1 MTVVLLGGAGFIGL
15 AVAEALV
22 DAGARPLVVDGAR
35 RLARAAPRLATAP
48 GGAIAGQVAEPG
60 DVRAIAAALKG
71 AEAVV
76 HLAWT
81 SVPASSMAAIAED
94 ARDNVVA
101 TVEVLQAS
109 VEAGI
114 GRFVF
119 VSSGGAV
126 YGRAA
131 RLPAREDDP
140 TDPISAYGVGKLAV
154 EKYVALFSSAH
165 GLPGVTLRLS
175 NPFGPYQLAGTPVG
189 VVARMVQRLASD
201 EAIEIFGDGSTVRD
215 YLEIGDAA
223 RALALAADPGRL
235 PPGLYNVGSGE
246 GKSLAEVAAT
256 VGAVAGRPPRLVHR
270 PARGFDVPAIVLDIE
285 RLSAASGWRPEV
297 SFAEGVE
304 RLWRAAA
311 G

>member
-1 MTVVLLGGAGFIGL
+1 VTVVLLGGAGFIGL
-15 AVAEALV
+15 AVAEALAT
-22 DAGARPLVVDGAR
+22 AGARPLVADSAR
-35 RLARAAPRLATAP
+35 RLARAAPRLADAA
-48 GGAIAGQVAEPG
+48 GAGVATQAVEPG
-60 DVRAIAAALKG
+60 DVRSLAAALAG

-81 SVPASSMAAIAED
+81 SVPASSMTAIADD

-101 TVEVLQAS
+101 GIEVLQAA
-109 VEAGI
+109 VAAGV

-140 TDPISAYGVGKLAV
+140 TEPISAYGVGKLAV

-189 VVARMVQRLASD
+189 VVARMVQRLAAD

-223 RALALAADPGRL
+223 RAVALAADPARL

-246 GKSLAEVAAT
+246 GTSLVEVAAT

-270 PARGFDVPAIVLDIE
+270 PARGFDVPAIVLDTA
-285 RLSAASGWRPEV
+285 RLRAASGWRPETG
-297 SFAEGVE
+297 FRDGVA
-304 RLWRAAA
+304 RLWQAAI

>member
-15 AVAEALV
+15 AVAEALAK
-22 DAGARPLVVDGAR
+22 AGARPLVADGAR
-35 RLARAAPRLATAP
+35 RLARASPALA
-48 GGAIAGQVAEPG
+48 AIGTGSAAVHAVEPG
-60 DVRAIAAALKG
+60 DHRALAAALAG
-71 AEAVV
+71 AEAVI

-81 SVPASSMAAIAED
+81 SVPASSMAAIADD

-101 TVEVLQAS
+101 GIEALQAA
-109 VEAGI
+109 VESGV

-140 TDPISAYGVGKLAV
+140 TEPISAYGVGKLAM
-154 EKYVALFSSAH
+154 EKYVQLFSGTY

-189 VVARMVQRLASD
+189 VVARMVQRVARG
-201 EAIEIFGDGSTVRD
+201 EPIEIFGDGSTVRD
-215 YLEIGDAA
+215 YLEIDDAA
-223 RALALAADPGRL
+223 EALALAADPARL

-246 GKSLAEVAAT
+246 GRSLSEVAAT
-256 VGAVAGRPPRLVHR
+256 VGAVSGRTPELVHR
-270 PARGFDVPAIVLDIE
+270 PARGFDVPAIVLDTE
-285 RLSAASGWRPEV
+285 RLRAASGWRPEV
-297 SFAEGVE
+297 PFAEGVA
-304 RLWRAAA
+304 RLWRAAT

>member
-15 AVAEALV
+15 AVAEALAK
-22 DAGARPLVVDGAR
+22 AGARPLVADGAR
-35 RLARAAPRLATAP
+35 RLARAAPRLAATGA
-48 GGAIAGQVAEPG
+48 GGAATRIVEPG
-60 DVRAIAAALKG
+60 DRPALAAALAG
-71 AEAVV
+71 AEAVI
-76 HLAWT
+76 HLSWT

-101 TVEVLQAS
+101 GIEALQAA
-109 VEAGI
+109 VEAGV

-140 TDPISAYGVGKLAV
+140 TEPISAYGVGKLAM
-154 EKYVALFSSAH
+154 EKYVQLFSGTY

-189 VVARMVQRLASD
+189 VVARMVQRVARG
-201 EAIEIFGDGSTVRD
+201 EPIEIFGDGSTVRD

-223 RALALAADPGRL
+223 SALALAADPARL

-246 GKSLAEVAAT
+246 GMSLLEVAAT
-256 VGAVAGRPPRLVHR
+256 VGAVSGRTPELVHR
-270 PARGFDVPAIVLDIE
+270 PARGFDVPAIVLDTE
-285 RLSAASGWRPEV
+285 RLRTASGWRPEV
-297 SFAEGVE
+297 SFAEGVA
-304 RLWRAAA
+304 RIWRAAA

>member
-15 AVAEALV
+15 AVADVLAK
-22 DAGARPLVVDGAR
+22 AGARPLVVDGAR
-35 RLARAAPRLATAP
+35 RLARAAPRLAAST
-48 GGAIAGQVAEPG
+48 GTVATHAVEPG
-60 DVRAIAAALKG
+60 DARALAAALKG
-71 AEAVV
+71 AEAVI

-101 TVEVLQAS
+101 TIEVLQAS
-109 VEAGI
+109 VEAGV

-175 NPFGPYQLAGTPVG
+175 NPYGPYQLAGTPVG
-189 VVARMVQRLASD
+189 VVARMVQKLAAG
-201 EAIEIFGDGSTVRD
+201 EAIEIFGDGSIVRD
-215 YLEIGDAA
+215 YLEIEDAA

-235 PPGLYNVGSGE
+235 PPGLYNVGSGQ
-246 GKSLAEVAAT
+246 GTSLAEVAAT
-256 VGAVAGRPPRLVHR
+256 VGAVAGRALQIVHR

-285 RLSAASGWRPEV
+285 RLRAASGWRPAV
-297 SFAEGVE
+297 SFADGVE

>member
-15 AVAEALV
+15 AVAEALAR
-22 DAGARPLVVDGAR
+22 AGARPLVADGAR
-35 RLARAAPRLATAP
+35 RLARAARGLAAIGN
-48 GGAIAGQVAEPG
+48 GGAESHVVEPG
-60 DVRAIAAALKG
+60 DRRALAAALAG
-71 AEAVV
+71 AEAVI

-101 TVEVLQAS
+101 SVEVLQAA
-109 VEAGI
+109 VEAGV

-140 TDPISAYGVGKLAV
+140 TEPISAYGVGKLAV
-154 EKYVALFSSAH
+154 EKYVSLFSAAH

-189 VVARMVQRLASD
+189 VVARMVQRVASG

-223 RALALAADPGRL
+223 EALALAADPGRL

-246 GKSLAEVAAT
+246 GRSLSEVAAT
-256 VGAVAGRPPRLVHR
+256 VGAVSGRTPELVHR
-270 PARGFDVPAIVLDIE
+270 PARGFDVPAIVLDTE
-285 RLSAASGWRPEV
+285 RLRAASGWWPEV
-297 SFAEGVE
+297 PFTEGVA

>member
-1 MTVVLLGGAGFIGL
+1 M
-15 AVAEALV
+15 
-22 DAGARPLVVDGAR
+22 
-35 RLARAAPRLATAP
+35 
-48 GGAIAGQVAEPG
+48 
-60 DVRAIAAALKG
+60 
-71 AEAVV
+71 
-76 HLAWT
+76 
-81 SVPASSMAAIAED
+81 
-94 ARDNVVA
+94 
-101 TVEVLQAS
+101 LQAC
-109 VEAGI
+109 VEAGV

-140 TDPISAYGVGKLAV
+140 TEPISAYGVGKLAV

-189 VVARMVQRLASD
+189 VVARMVQKLSAG
-201 EAIEIFGDGSTVRD
+201 EPIEIFGDGSTVRD

-246 GKSLAEVAAT
+246 GTSLAEVAAT
-256 VGAVAGRPPRLVHR
+256 VGAVAGRPLEIVHR
-270 PARGFDVPAIVLDIE
+270 PARGFDVPAIVLDTA
-285 RLSAASGWRPEV
+285 RLRTASGWRPEV
-297 SFAEGVE
+297 PFAEGVE

>member
-22 DAGARPLVVDGAR
+22 AAGARPLVADGAR
-35 RLARAAPRLATAP
+35 RLARAAPRLATAA
-48 GGAIAGQVAEPG
+48 GGAIASHVAEPG
-60 DVRAIAAALKG
+60 DVRALAAALNG
-71 AEAVV
+71 AEAVI

-101 TVEVLQAS
+101 TIEVLQAS
-109 VEAGI
+109 VEAGV

-140 TDPISAYGVGKLAV
+140 TEPISAYGVGKLAV

-189 VVARMVQRLASD
+189 VVARMVQKLAAG

-223 RALALAADPGRL
+223 RALALAADPDRL

-246 GKSLAEVAAT
+246 GTSLAEVAAT
-256 VGAVAGRPPRLVHR
+256 VGQVAGRPLRLVHR
-270 PARGFDVPAIVLDIE
+270 PARGFDVPAIVLDTE
-285 RLSAASGWRPEV
+285 RLRTASGWRPEV
-297 SFAEGVE
+297 PFAEGVE